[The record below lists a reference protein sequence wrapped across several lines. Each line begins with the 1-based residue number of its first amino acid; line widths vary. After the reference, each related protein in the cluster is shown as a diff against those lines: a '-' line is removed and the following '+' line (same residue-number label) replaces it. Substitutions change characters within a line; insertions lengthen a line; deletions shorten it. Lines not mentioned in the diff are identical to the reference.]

1 MPSDAAISILLSHT
15 IPWMLVL
22 VRISG
27 VFIAAP
33 MIGSL
38 AIPMRFRVLIAV
50 AMSAA
55 AYPALASAS
64 TAAPAAPVIQ
74 DVITLFPMLL
84 SELLIGFA
92 IGAIASLPLLAM
104 EASGVIMGQSIGFGL
119 ARVYNPESDTD
130 TDLLGQLLFYIAS
143 GLFFTM
149 GGLEMLFTTLLS
161 TFSRVPPG
169 GFAVGMLPLET
180 FVAVLA
186 SGFELALRVA
196 LPVVGI
202 VLLIALILG
211 AVSKTMP
218 QINVMSVGFT
228 IKMLAGL
235 TVLATA
241 LYVVGDAV
249 DIEVRRTLTIIT
261 TWTESLG
268 TPDPL
273 GPVSL
278 SPGGLATTEVR

>member
-1 MPSDAAISILLSHT
+1 MPSDAAITILLSHT
-15 IPWMLVL
+15 VPWMLVL

-27 VFIAAP
+27 IFIAAP

-38 AIPMRFRVLIAV
+38 AIPMRFRVLMAV

-55 AYPALASAS
+55 AYPALATTVSVG
-64 TAAPAAPVIQ
+64 APEIV
-74 DVITLFPMLL
+74 DVVALL
-84 SELLIGFA
+84 PLVLTELLIGFS

-143 GLFFTM
+143 GLFFAM
-149 GGLEMLFTTLLS
+149 GGLELLFTTLLS

-169 GFAVGMLPLET
+169 SFTTRMVPLEM
-180 FVAVLA
+180 FVQVMS

-196 LPVVGI
+196 MPVVGI
-202 VLLIALILG
+202 VLLIALVLG

-235 TVLATA
+235 TMLATA

-249 DIEVRRTLTIIT
+249 EAEVKQTLAMITDWTGSLGGEVR
-261 TWTESLG
+261 
-268 TPDPL
+268 
-273 GPVSL
+273 
-278 SPGGLATTEVR
+278 